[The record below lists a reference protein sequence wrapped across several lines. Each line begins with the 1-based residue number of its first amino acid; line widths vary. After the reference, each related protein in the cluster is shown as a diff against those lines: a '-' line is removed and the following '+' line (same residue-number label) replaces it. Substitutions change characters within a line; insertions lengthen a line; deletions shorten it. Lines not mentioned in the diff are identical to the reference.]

1 MRKSKRASSQ
11 RDFSILTLDDDPI
24 MTSTLQAFFQRSGYQ
39 VDVEHEP
46 YKAIERIREG
56 HYDILLLDFLMTP
69 ICGDQVVW
77 EIRKF
82 NRDIFIILL
91 TGHKSVAPPIK
102 TIRDLDIQGYYEKSD
117 RFDQLEL
124 LVESCV
130 KSILQMRTIR
140 SYQNGLSAIMDSL
153 PQIYHLQ
160 SLEHIID
167 SILHT
172 ATSFMGSY
180 TGMLEINTG
189 HRRHQEPGFHLP
201 ASIIRTVGEPATA
214 PPSLENMLAESAF
227 EQGSILF
234 RDGWVT
240 AAILD
245 NDSKTV
251 GLLSIS
257 MPNPPQADQI
267 QLLEVF
273 SKQITVALHN
283 VLLHSIV
290 SYKNDELTQ
299 AYAQLRDS
307 YMEIIDALRL
317 LVDARDIYTRGHSDR
332 VSEHAVQ
339 IAAAMGKDEA
349 YCENIRIAGL
359 FHDIG
364 KIGVSDEILLKSDR
378 LTEDEFEV
386 MKSHSADGS
395 RILSAISMFRDIAP
409 IVLAHHE
416 RFDGKGYPNGL
427 VGNAIPEEARI
438 IAVVDSFDAMTS
450 DRSYRKA
457 LSLEASVEQLK
468 LGRGTQFDSYIVDT
482 FLSILSTKTE
492 DWTEQTRNASTF

>member
-167 SILHT
+167 SILHP
-172 ATSFMGSY
+172 AS
-180 TGMLEINTG
+180 LQQINT
-189 HRRHQEPGFHLP
+189 R
-201 ASIIRTVGEPATA
+201 I
-214 PPSLENMLAESAF
+214 
-227 EQGSILF
+227 
-234 RDGWVT
+234 
-240 AAILD
+240 
-245 NDSKTV
+245 
-251 GLLSIS
+251 
-257 MPNPPQADQI
+257 
-267 QLLEVF
+267 
-273 SKQITVALHN
+273 
-283 VLLHSIV
+283 
-290 SYKNDELTQ
+290 
-299 AYAQLRDS
+299 AQLSKEHRD
-307 YMEIIDALRL
+307 
-317 LVDARDIYTRGHSDR
+317 LVQKR
-332 VSEHAVQ
+332 
-339 IAAAMGKDEA
+339 
-349 YCENIRIAGL
+349 
-359 FHDIG
+359 
-364 KIGVSDEILLKSDR
+364 
-378 LTEDEFEV
+378 
-386 MKSHSADGS
+386 
-395 RILSAISMFRDIAP
+395 
-409 IVLAHHE
+409 
-416 RFDGKGYPNGL
+416 
-427 VGNAIPEEARI
+427 
-438 IAVVDSFDAMTS
+438 
-450 DRSYRKA
+450 
-457 LSLEASVEQLK
+457 EQLQK
-468 LGRGTQFDSYIVDT
+468 
-482 FLSILSTKTE
+482 STTPTAE
-492 DWTEQTRNASTF
+492 TEQQIDKLAKTLTSLKHSFPMLSVYEKRIFIKQLVQKITWNGTDLHIFIGSK